1 MLTSNRVHIFRI
13 DGIQCHNIGVFS
25 NVVVQKTRNVSRKT
39 SHWPNSYCSV
49 YERCDMKFCRDV
61 YGERLHLFTRF
72 EPDSVRKT
80 EVTADSTI

>member
-1 MLTSNRVHIFRI
+1 MWTSNRVHIFRI

-49 YERCDMKFCRDV
+49 YERCQVRYLV
-61 YGERLHLFTRF
+61 YNVIYRYEILQRRIGGAVASSY
-72 EPDSVRKT
+72 D
-80 EVTADSTI
+80 I

>member
-1 MLTSNRVHIFRI
+1 MWTSNRVHIFRI

-49 YERCDMKFCRDV
+49 YERCDMI
-61 YGERLHLFTRF
+61 LFTMFAETYTGSGCIFLRDF
-72 EPDSVRKT
+72 SQIV
-80 EVTADSTI
+80 

>member
-1 MLTSNRVHIFRI
+1 MWTSNRVHIFRI

-39 SHWPNSYCSV
+39 FHWPNSYCSV
-49 YERCDMKFCRDV
+49 YERCDMKCRDV

>member
-1 MLTSNRVHIFRI
+1 MWTSNRVHIFRI

-49 YERCDMKFCRDV
+49 YERCQVRYLV
-61 YGERLHLFTRF
+61 YNEIYRYEILQRRIRGAVASCYE
-72 EPDSVRKT
+72 
-80 EVTADSTI
+80 I

>member
-1 MLTSNRVHIFRI
+1 MWTSNRVHIFRI

-49 YERCDMKFCRDV
+49 YERCQ
-61 YGERLHLFTRF
+61 
-72 EPDSVRKT
+72 VRYLAYN
-80 EVTADSTI
+80 EIYRYEILQRRIRGAVASSYEI

>member
-1 MLTSNRVHIFRI
+1 MWTSNRVHIFRI

-49 YERCDMKFCRDV
+49 YERCQYDILFTMKYIDMKFCRDV
-61 YGERLHLFTRF
+61 
-72 EPDSVRKT
+72 
-80 EVTADSTI
+80 